1 MDIKNIGTLPQITAP
16 MVRTPTPE
24 SAFPEAELKVSANN
38 AEISMQAVPE
48 VDEATS
54 EESTAQTL
62 KDSVDSMNRLMKS
75 LSNSLQFSLD
85 EDTGKTVI
93 KVIDSTTQ
101 EVIKQF
107 PSEEALALTK
117 ALDNQIT
124 GLFVQQQA

>member
-24 SAFPEAELKVSANN
+24 SAFSEAELKVSANN

-48 VDEATS
+48 VDEAIS

-62 KDSVDSMNRLMKS
+62 KDSVDSMNKLMKS

>member
-1 MDIKNIGTLPQITAP
+1 MDIKNIGTLPQTTTP
-16 MVRTPTPE
+16 MVRPPIAE
-24 SAFPEAELKVSANN
+24 SAFSKAELKVSANN
-38 AEISMQAVPE
+38 ADTRIQAAPE
-48 VDEATS
+48 VNEAIS
-54 EESTAQTL
+54 EESTTQTL

-117 ALDNQIT
+117 ALDNLTT